1 MQRKDNKRKTADPT
15 ETTKPKRRKPE
26 QKHKPSR
33 AVESSGD
40 QPSPSSQVPGD
51 PGPSQSPAGQ
61 PRSEDGNVCM
71 NVLQMFLHKVTPCQ

>member
-1 MQRKDNKRKTADPT
+1 MQPKDNKGNKRKSAGPT
-15 ETTKPKRRKPE
+15 KTTQPKRRKPE
-26 QKHKPSR
+26 QKHEPSR

-40 QPSPSSQVPGD
+40 QPSPSSQV

-71 NVLQMFLHKVTPCQ
+71 NVLQMFLNKVIPCQ